1 MCTLTLFKM
10 QFSNERKTERDGAR
24 KKERERERVC
34 VFVYPRQVEEEE
46 SASRTCV

>member
-1 MCTLTLFKM
+1 VCTLTLFKM

-24 KKERERERVC
+24 KKERESVC

-46 SASRTCV
+46 SASRTRV